1 MYIVS
6 IWSSISGKYGFNVYL
21 SVFVAA
27 AYMTLR
33 SQSCFSFSSSW
44 AYRHVLQ
51 GLALASAKLKLD
63 CYVIIGDGALCAL
76 CGVAMYAG
84 YIALFCQVAPVRS
97 LTLADS
103 FSLSL
108 PPVDFRMFPYL

>member
-6 IWSSISGKYGFNVYL
+6 IWSCISGKYGFNVYL

-44 AYRHVLQ
+44 AYRHVVQ

-63 CYVIIGDGALCAL
+63 CYVIIGDGALCA
-76 CGVAMYAG
+76 VAVYAG
-84 YIALFCQVAPVRS
+84 YIALFCQVAPVTS

-108 PPVDFRMFPYL
+108 PPVGFRMFPYL